1 MPIVIKRYRNRKLY
15 NTLTKQYINLEEI
28 EELLKQEVEVEVVDV
43 VSGRDIT
50 AATLSQIIFEIEKNH
65 SGFLP
70 VGLLFS
76 LVQSGGKRLDEIR
89 QNIFQSLNLSHHYDV
104 EIEKRINTLV
114 DSGIYSDKDGKL
126 ILDRLLSVGSG
137 NKELFEDIETRMTDY
152 FKQYQLPTK
161 NDLQT
166 LKQRIDALSKQV
178 DNIFDKSSNKT
189 IEEE

>member
-15 NTLTKQYINLEEI
+15 NTLTKRYITLEEI
-28 EELLKQEVEVEVVDV
+28 EELIKQQVEVEVIDV

-50 AATLSQIIFEIEKNH
+50 AATLSQIIFEIEKSH

-76 LVQSGGKRLDEIR
+76 LVQSGGKRLDDIR

-104 EIEKRINTLV
+104 EIEKRINTLI
-114 DSGIYSDKDGKL
+114 DSGIYNEKDGKL
-126 ILDRLLSVGSG
+126 ILDRLLSAGSG
-137 NKELFEDIETRMTDY
+137 NKELLEDIETRLTD
-152 FKQYQLPTK
+152 FFRQHKLPTR

-166 LKQRIDALSKQV
+166 LAQKIDALSKQV
-178 DNIFDKSSNKT
+178 DNIYDKSSNKI